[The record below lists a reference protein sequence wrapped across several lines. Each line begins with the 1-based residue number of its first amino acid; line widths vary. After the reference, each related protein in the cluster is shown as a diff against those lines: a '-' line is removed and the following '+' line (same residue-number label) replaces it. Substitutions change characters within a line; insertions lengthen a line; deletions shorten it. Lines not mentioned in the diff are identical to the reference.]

1 MELKQA
7 EQIAEKYL
15 NLFKPY
21 CERIEIAGSVRR
33 KKSQPDDV
41 ELVCVPK
48 TECQDES
55 NLFETVLNEG
65 IRQKEFIQLVNSFPR
80 VKGNGEGKYA
90 RLILPDKEAGHPL
103 PPSGTPPWQG
113 ESICLDLF
121 ITTPEQ
127 WGVIFMIRTGSSRFS
142 TRMVTEIKSKG
153 FYVKDGW
160 LWKNNP
166 TPTPFG
172 DSPWQG
178 ENSCNERIECKEER
192 DFFEITKQPWV
203 DPEMRYF

>member
-7 EQIAEKYL
+7 ELIAEKYL
-15 NLFKPY
+15 ELFKPY

-65 IRQKEFIQLVNSFPR
+65 IRQKEFVQLVNSFPR
-80 VKGNGEGKYA
+80 VRGNGEGKYA
-90 RLILPDKEAGHPL
+90 RLILPDRVGPFTHPS
-103 PPSGTPPWQG
+103 PSQEGNSEQA
-113 ESICLDLF
+113 CLDLF
-121 ITTPEQ
+121 ITTAEQ

-178 ENSCNERIECKEER
+178 ENSCNERIECKEEI
-192 DFFEITKQPWV
+192 DFFEKTGMEWV
-203 DPEMRYF
+203 EPEMRYF